1 MKIGIPVA
9 LTSLALSAFFLTGCG
24 GGDAGGESPST
35 EETSAAA
42 TTPSSATV
50 EVAQQPHR
58 LTGVWLGAAYIE
70 EEKLQAKLNGL
81 TDEAAKQNL
90 ILQVQTFKSML
101 VGADFGTDGS
111 FTLDAEIT
119 PAGGQPA
126 RDQSKGQWEISST
139 LDEMVM
145 VKSTEAREDGSAEE
159 TFKQYNF
166 IDDDHF
172 YWVPTLSE
180 DLQACDAMIVFERQ
194 PETTEVATEPASEP
208 SLR

>member
-1 MKIGIPVA
+1 MKIGMPVT
-9 LTSLALSAFFLTGCG
+9 LTLLALSALVFTGCG
-24 GGDAGGESPST
+24 GGESGGEASPA
-35 EETSAAA
+35 EETSAAV
-42 TTPSSATV
+42 TTPSSTKV
-50 EVAQQPHR
+50 DVAQEPHR

-70 EEKLQAKLNGL
+70 EDKLQAKLNGL
-81 TDEAAKQNL
+81 TDEVAKKNL
-90 ILQVQTFKSML
+90 IQQVQTFKSML
-101 VGADFGTDGS
+101 VGADFGTDGN

-126 RDQSKGQWEISST
+126 RDQSMGKWEISSS

-145 VKSTEAREDGSAEE
+145 VKSTDPLEDGSAEE

-166 IDDDHF
+166 IDNDHF
-172 YWVPTLSE
+172 YWIPTLSE

-194 PETTEVATEPASEP
+194 AETTEVATEPTGEP